1 MISLK
6 IPLLLVQTT
15 KSWSR
20 PEISGQNHFFL
31 VQTAGVERTSEKSLG
46 LGINHEAFHTT
57 CFRSEPLDW
66 FKPEKSGTNRR
77 WSKTLWAGSD
87 HFYWFLDWF
96 KPRKPGPCSILSF
109 FRLLRPARPSR
120 NGRERADAEWSDPSP
135 VERLLARWECHLSVG
150 VRVGR
155 VSRDRDVSRRGVR
168 RVPRASAVAQA
179 RGGVASPSGRVVMM
193 THQKIDSLHTSTI
206 YPHAIRPSLY
216 RCGGEESAGLRICHL
231 VRAFTD
237 GDPRCQG
244 QPLYLRA

>member
-1 MISLK
+1 MRDGTGFLISLK

-46 LGINHEAFHTT
+46 LGINHDEAFHTT

-120 NGRERADAEWSDPSP
+120 NGRERADA
-135 VERLLARWECHLSVG
+135 V
-150 VRVGR
+150 
-155 VSRDRDVSRRGVR
+155 
-168 RVPRASAVAQA
+168 
-179 RGGVASPSGRVVMM
+179 
-193 THQKIDSLHTSTI
+193 
-206 YPHAIRPSLY
+206 
-216 RCGGEESAGLRICHL
+216 
-231 VRAFTD
+231 
-237 GDPRCQG
+237 
-244 QPLYLRA
+244 